1 MPRRL
6 RVWPNLRALEF
17 VSTCWRRARVD
28 IAPPMS
34 NGCLGLR
41 LRRSEIVR
49 SRLVR
54 RRDRFGLR
62 GCWHLLAALVLLG
75 ASGCASSSTRNL
87 HEGGILTGE
96 PAAQLLSVGDVI
108 RVSFPG
114 APNLDAPPQQIRRD
128 GRINLAMV
136 GEVMAAEKTPA
147 DLEKE
152 LGVLYAPQ
160 LVSKEI
166 KVTVVSSTFAVLVNG
181 AVLRPGKITADRVLT
196 ALEAVMEAGGFDS
209 GRADPKAVVVIRMDA
224 AGRTQNHTIDLKAVL
239 EGKSSEPFYLR
250 ANDIV
255 YVPEKFSWF

>member
-1 MPRRL
+1 
-6 RVWPNLRALEF
+6 
-17 VSTCWRRARVD
+17 
-28 IAPPMS
+28 
-34 NGCLGLR
+34 
-41 LRRSEIVR
+41 
-49 SRLVR
+49 
-54 RRDRFGLR
+54 
-62 GCWHLLAALVLLG
+62 LAGLVLCWG
-75 ASGCASSSTRNL
+75 SGCASSTATRNL
-87 HEGGILTGE
+87 QQVGFLTGE

-152 LGVLYAPQ
+152 LVVLYAPQ

-166 KVTVVSSTFAVLVNG
+166 KVTVVSSTFAVLVTG
-181 AVLRPGKITADRVLT
+181 AVLRPGKITVERVLT

-209 GRADPKAVVVIRMDA
+209 GRANPKAVVVIRKD
-224 AGRTQNHTIDLKAVL
+224 GGKTQNHTIDLKAVL
-239 EGKSSEPFYLR
+239 DGKSNEPFYLR
-250 ANDIV
+250 AHDIV